1 MPVYIEKYGDLFGC
15 HHSGTTTRKDRA
27 TQPMDHGRLRWAKK
41 YYRKPAQVHSCTV
54 VSFLIFCNIKHISNP
69 FSTCFY
75 WKKTNDLRKCTPKQY
90 TELKGLKS
98 QHAHFLWLPCMHHL
112 NHVHLSTPLT
122 LYLVLLSSIGKPD
135 SAILDI
141 LRPLIPGQIAFWGR
155 DKKEWVRNLSSLFF
169 FKDEVRSSCETIWT
183 TFWNIFDQL
192 VKSFNFCTCET
203 CQWAF
208 VLQRIG
214 LLCKNTML

>member
-15 HHSGTTTRKDRA
+15 HHSGTTTTRKDRA

-122 LYLVLLSSIGKPD
+122 LYLVLLSSIDKPD
-135 SAILDI
+135 SAIFDI
-141 LRPLIPGQIAFWGR
+141 LRPLIPGQIVFLRQRRERVSPQPIIFAFVNHRVWPTCGTT
-155 DKKEWVRNLSSLFF
+155 
-169 FKDEVRSSCETIWT
+169 FKHISTTCETIWLLYL
-183 TFWNIFDQL
+183 WNPPMG
-192 VKSFNFCTCET
+192 FCPSKDRPP
-203 CQWAF
+203 
-208 VLQRIG
+208 LQ
-214 LLCKNTML
+214 NTML